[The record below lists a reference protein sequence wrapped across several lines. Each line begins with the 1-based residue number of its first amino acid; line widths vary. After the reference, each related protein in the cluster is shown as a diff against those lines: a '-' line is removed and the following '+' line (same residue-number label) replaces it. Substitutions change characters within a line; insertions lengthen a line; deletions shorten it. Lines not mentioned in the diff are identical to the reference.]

1 MTVHD
6 AFRDRYG
13 SYVDGEERPGDETFT
28 VFDPATGD
36 PLTAVTEAGPEGVD
50 AAVEAAQ
57 AAQDEWA
64 DRDPVERGR
73 ALREVADRFRAE
85 AERFAAIETVD
96 CGRPTGESRGL
107 MHAAAGFFEYYAGMA
122 DKVEGETIPVPG
134 DRHNYTVREPLGVI
148 GVILPW
154 NGPLLLGARSIPAA
168 LACGNAVVVKPAP
181 EAPVSTL
188 EFAALVD
195 DVLPSGVFNVVPGD
209 GPTTGAALVEDDR
222 LGRVMFTGSREV
234 GRTVLRSAADNI
246 VPVGLELGGKNPNV
260 VFPDADVDRVVED
273 SLRAFY
279 NAGQVCFAPTRLFVH
294 ESIYEDVLGPFAD
307 AVRDMTVGP
316 GVENPDLGP
325 LITPEAQERVA
336 GYVEEAVADGA
347 RVRVG
352 GGIPREAGNFYAPTI
367 LENVADDAPVACDE
381 VFGPVIVAHSFESE
395 SEVVR
400 RANAVDYGL
409 NAVVWTNDLA
419 RAHRVAG
426 NVEAGSV
433 TVNEYP
439 ASFAQ
444 APSGPYKESGL
455 GREKGKQAVEEYTN
469 LKNVNVSLSGETD
482 TLFEE

>member
-1 MTVHD
+1 MHEE
-6 AFRDRYG
+6 FRDRYG
-13 SYVDGEERPGDETFT
+13 IYVDGEERIDRDEDTFT
-28 VFDPATGD
+28 VFDPSTGD
-36 PLTAVTEAGPEGVD
+36 PLTEVTESGPEGVD
-50 AAVEAAQ
+50 RAIESAATAQ
-57 AAQDEWA
+57 REWA

-73 ALREVADRFRAE
+73 LLREVADRLREE

-96 CGRPTGESRGL
+96 CGRPTSESVGL
-107 MHAAAGFFEYYAGMA
+107 IHAAAGFFEYYAGMA
-122 DKVEGETIPVPG
+122 DKVEGETIPVAG
-134 DRHNYTVREPLGVI
+134 ERHNYTVREPLGVI
-148 GVILPW
+148 GVVLPW

-168 LACGNAVVVKPAP
+168 LACGNSVVAKPAP
-181 EAPVSTL
+181 EAPVSVL
-188 EFAALVD
+188 EFADLVAE
-195 DVLPSGVFNVVPGD
+195 VLPPGLVNVVPGD
-209 GPTTGAALVEDDR
+209 GPTTGGALVEDDR

-234 GRTVLRSAADNI
+234 GRTVLEAAAENI

-294 ESIYEDVLGPFAD
+294 ESIYEDVLGPFVEAIEG
-307 AVRDMTVGP
+307 MTVGP
-316 GVENPDLGP
+316 GVEDPDIGP
-325 LITPEAQERVA
+325 LITPEAQDRVA
-336 GYVEEAVADGA
+336 GYVDEAVADGA

-352 GGIPREAGNFYAPTI
+352 GEVPREAGNFYAPTV
-367 LENVADDAPVACDE
+367 LEDVDDDAPVACDE
-381 VFGPVIVAHSFESE
+381 VFGPVIVAHSFETE
-395 SEVVR
+395 AEVVR
-400 RANAVDYGL
+400 RANDVDYGL

-426 NVEAGSV
+426 DIEAGSV

-455 GREKGKQAVEEYTN
+455 GREKGQQAVEEYTN

-482 TLFEE
+482 KLFEE